1 MVSAEIIAIGTELL
15 LGEILDT
22 NTKFLARQLKTIG
35 VNVYRAATV
44 GDNAIRIADAIR
56 ESLNRADIVIT
67 SGGLGPTV
75 DDPTRSAVALA
86 FQVENEF
93 QQDLWEQIE
102 ARFLKRGLHPTEN
115 NRRQAFLPVGACGI
129 PNPVGTAP
137 AFYMEHNGKM
147 LVSLPGVPA
156 ELEYLYENVVRNL
169 LKTHFQ
175 LDEIIKSRVIHTSG
189 IGESVIDS
197 LIGDLEH
204 AANPTIGLTAHPGN
218 VDIRITA
225 RAINEEE
232 VNRMIA
238 AVEQSLR
245 SILGDS
251 IYGCDETTLLQVIEL
266 ELIKKEVQLEL
277 GLAGLDQKLIAKDL
291 PLNSSPI
298 KIVTSI
304 AAMMNGRDIYEGDS
318 RSGCTAIL
326 KHQVDFYVLDL
337 RYNVRG
343 KTSFEKRRYNGAL
356 EQVDTWAW
364 NNVLDFI
371 WRQLTH

>member
-86 FQVENEF
+86 FHVENEF
-93 QQDLWEQIE
+93 QQELWEQIE
-102 ARFLKRGLHPTEN
+102 TRFLKRGLHPTEN

-137 AFYMEHNGKM
+137 AFYLEQGGKL
-147 LVSLPGVPA
+147 LVALPGVPA
-156 ELEYLYENVVRNL
+156 ELEYLYEHVVKNL
-169 LKTHFQ
+169 LRVHFQ
-175 LDEIIKSRVIHTSG
+175 LDALIKSRVIHTSG

-197 LIGDLEH
+197 LIGDLEE

-225 RAINEEE
+225 RASNESEADE
-232 VNRMIA
+232 MIA
-238 AVEQSLR
+238 SVEQSLQA
-245 SILGDS
+245 ILGDS
-251 IYGCDETTLLQVIEL
+251 IYGCDETTLLQVIEHVLKEKGHLLNL
-266 ELIKKEVQLEL
+266 EVTGI
-277 GLAGLDQKLIAKDL
+277 DQKVIPNNLSSDALQFKISPFVGTKLNDL
-291 PLNSSPI
+291 KLP
-298 KIVTSI
+298 
-304 AAMMNGRDIYEGDS
+304 GDS
-318 RSGCTAIL
+318 YEFNCAASLTE
-326 KHQVDFYVLDL
+326 HVDFFVLDL
-337 RYNVRG
+337 MSG
-343 KTSFEKRRYNGAL
+343 FPTEISHETRRYNGAR
-356 EQVDTWAW
+356 EQVHTWAW
-364 NNVLDFI
+364 NNVMDFV
-371 WRQLTH
+371 WRKLTQ